1 MSAEGWFFFEKY
13 AKIYG
18 SERLSAASAEKGPV
32 IRMNLDK
39 IIALGNGV
47 TVFRDGEKSV
57 KVFVRNPGA
66 GSLLSEAMKQAV
78 MYESG
83 IAVPRV
89 REVACADGVQ
99 AIVSDFAAGATLGT
113 PIGKGRAEVSVYAA
127 QVVGFQKEMH
137 EKSSAM
143 LPDVTGRLYAALRHP
158 ELPSAF
164 AADAEDAAR
173 MIAGLPYGRR
183 RICHGKLS
191 PDNLIAGDGG
201 KLTATGC
208 GNAFSGLPELDAAIT
223 YGRSLCLYGGDFAEE
238 YLRVWREAVGPIDD
252 GVLKCGIAIA
262 FAGVGS
268 DNRKKLLE
276 MI

>member
-1 MSAEGWFFFEKY
+1 MHGLFFGYGGVKINGLPAFCLPRAGFFFEKY

-18 SERLSAASAEKGPV
+18 SERSSAASAEKGTV

-99 AIVSDFAAGATLGT
+99 AIVSDFAAGVTLGT
-113 PIGKGRAEVSVYAA
+113 LIGKGRAEASVYAA
-127 QVVGFQKEMH
+127 QVVGFQRKMH
-137 EKSSAM
+137 EKSSAV

-201 KLTATGC
+201 NLTATGC
-208 GNAFSGLPELDAAIT
+208 GNAFSGLPELDAAK
-223 YGRSLCLYGGDFAEE
+223 YQSH
-238 YLRVWREAVGPIDD
+238 
-252 GVLKCGIAIA
+252 
-262 FAGVGS
+262 S
-268 DNRKKLLE
+268 RKKQKYHHYFS
-276 MI
+276 

>member
-1 MSAEGWFFFEKY
+1 
-13 AKIYG
+13 
-18 SERLSAASAEKGPV
+18 
-32 IRMNLDK
+32 MNLDK

-57 KVFVRNPGA
+57 KVFVGNPGA

-89 REVACADGVQ
+89 REVACADGTQ
-99 AIVSDFAAGATLGT
+99 AIVSDFAAGVPLGML
-113 PIGKGRAEVSVYAA
+113 IGEGRADVSDCAA
-127 QVVGFQKEMH
+127 QLVGFQKNMH
-137 EKSSAM
+137 KKSSAM
-143 LPDVTGRLYAALRHP
+143 LPDVTERLYAALRHP
-158 ELPSAF
+158 ELPRSFADD
-164 AADAEDAAR
+164 AADAAE
-173 MIAGLPYGRR
+173 MIAGLPYNMR

-208 GNAFSGLPELDAAIT
+208 ANAFSGPPALDAAIT
-223 YGRSLCLYGGDFAEE
+223 YGRSLCLYGGGFAEE
-238 YLRVWREAVGPIDD
+238 YLKIRRETVGPIDD

>member
-1 MSAEGWFFFEKY
+1 
-13 AKIYG
+13 
-18 SERLSAASAEKGPV
+18 
-32 IRMNLDK
+32 MNLDK

-57 KVFVRNPGA
+57 KVFVGNPGA
-66 GSLLSEAMKQAV
+66 GNLLSEAMKQAV

-89 REVACADGVQ
+89 REVACADGVR
-99 AIVSDFAAGATLGT
+99 AIVSDYAAGVTLGT
-113 PIGKGRAEVSVYAA
+113 LIGKSRTAVSDCAA
-127 QVVGFQKEMH
+127 QLVGFQRKMH

-143 LPDVTGRLYAALRHP
+143 LPDVTERLYAALRHP
-158 ELPSAF
+158 ELPQSF
-164 AADAEDAAR
+164 TADAEGAAD
-173 MIAGLPYGRR
+173 MIAALPYNMR

-191 PDNLIAGDGG
+191 PDNLIADDCG

-208 GNAFSGLPELDAAIT
+208 GDAFSGYPALDAAIT
-223 YGRSLCLYGGDFAEE
+223 YGRSLCLYGSTFAEE
-238 YLRVWREAVGPIDD
+238 YLKIRCETAGPIDD

-268 DNRKKLLE
+268 DNRKKLLG